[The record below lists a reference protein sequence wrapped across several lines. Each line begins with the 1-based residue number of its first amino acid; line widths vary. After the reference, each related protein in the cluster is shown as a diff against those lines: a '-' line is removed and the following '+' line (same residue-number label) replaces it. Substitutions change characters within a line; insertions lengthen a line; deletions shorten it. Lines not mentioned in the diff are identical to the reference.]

1 MTPQENLTSEE
12 KLMAMLSHLSIVF
25 GGIVLPIIFWA
36 TQKEKSKYITFH
48 ALQAIFFQ
56 LTYIVIVVFVVCI
69 LVFVSIF
76 LGLGLGVMTAG
87 TTSDSPGF
95 AAIFIVFIIAAYA
108 LILLS
113 VAAAIGYG
121 VYLAIRSYNGAY
133 VKVPII
139 GKIVYKKVYGAV

>member
-1 MTPQENLTSEE
+1 MTLQENLTSEE

-56 LTYIVIVVFVVCI
+56 LTYIVIVVFVVCL

-113 VAAAIGYG
+113 VAAVIGYG

-139 GKIVYKKVYGAV
+139 GKIVYKKIYGTV

>member
-12 KLMAMLSHLSIVF
+12 RLMAMFSHLSIVF

-56 LTYIVIVVFVVCI
+56 LTYIFIVVLFVCL
-69 LVFVSIF
+69 LVFASIF
-76 LGLGLGVMTAG
+76 MGLGLGVMTAA

-95 AAIFIVFIIAAYA
+95 TAVFVIFIIAAYA

-139 GKIVYKKVYGAV
+139 GRIIFKKVYGTV